1 MNRGSPRSL
10 GLVPVAASACRQAL
24 ADQLAGHD
32 EALRGHLAAC
42 AACRGKFEAARVLSE
57 VLRKRPA
64 VPPELESRALLDAV
78 FERAVADFEQS
89 PLVAEL
95 GRGVP
100 SPGAAIEAPPPELL
114 ESATARAVLSS
125 VPGPSDVTWARVR
138 RSVRADAQSVLSKQ
152 QALKR
157 WPMIVAVV
165 AASVVITFVVLGRE
179 ELPAKITFTDLSAP
193 PAVEMTILR
202 HGPGH

>member
-1 MNRGSPRSL
+1 MNRGSPRL
-10 GLVPVAASACRQAL
+10 PGLAPVAPPACRQAL
-24 ADQLAGHD
+24 ADQLAGRN
-32 EALRGHLAAC
+32 EALHGHLAAC
-42 AACRGKFEAARVLSE
+42 APCRGKFEAARVLSE
-57 VLRKRPA
+57 VLRQRPE

-78 FERAVADFEQS
+78 FERAVEDFEHS

-100 SPGAAIEAPPPELL
+100 HPGAAIEEPPPALL
-114 ESATARAVLSS
+114 ESATARSALSS
-125 VPGPSDVTWARVR
+125 VPGPSDVAWAQVR

-157 WPMIVAVV
+157 WPMVVAFV
-165 AASVVITFVVLGRE
+165 AASVAITLVIRSRE
-179 ELPAKITFTDLSAP
+179 ELPTTITFTDLSAP
-193 PAVEMTILR
+193 PALEMTVLR